1 MQRSVCIL
9 FPAWW
14 KLWRYRL
21 EPHLV
26 RAWWNP
32 EGWWVQLEKERHLG
46 VCVSEQFACLE
57 GGGKGLL
64 RARKNG
70 QWSSCSGMLLVGART
85 LRVFHLHIRGK
96 EPYKDIKEVSGQIS
110 SNQFLLGDLCCYVC
124 LDTPHPTAG
133 LCLGK
138 VEEQPN
144 SCYSL
149 LRVRKSRVLH
159 ILLWPLFSFRLVH
172 MKGRLMLG
180 YSLSW
185 WLPWGE

>member
-1 MQRSVCIL
+1 MKIVKVSARAPPCQGMVESWGVVSTTGKRKTPGSLCQWAICL
-9 FPAWW
+9 F
-14 KLWRYRL
+14 
-21 EPHLV
+21 
-26 RAWWNP
+26 
-32 EGWWVQLEKERHLG
+32 
-46 VCVSEQFACLE
+46 